1 MIHGIATFGRGRG
14 SARGLSLA
22 LSLALLPT
30 LLPGAASAGD
40 AEGRFAAKGAGQ
52 TTCQQFLTSMEAQGD
67 DLRLYAGWVDGYV
80 TAFNMLREETFDLAP
95 WQSVELLVLK
105 LQAFCRANPE
115 SPFMDGMNQLAL
127 ALYPDR
133 LTEPSEIVS
142 VQVGTQRGVLYKA
155 VLDRIEAKLRE
166 LGHLAETPEGDP
178 ALASV
183 EAIRAFQTAEGIPVT
198 GLPDQATLNALFP

>member
-1 MIHGIATFGRGRG
+1 MRMMFAIATIGRGR
-14 SARGLSLA
+14 ALTLA
-22 LSLALLPT
+22 LTLALVP
-30 LLPGAASAGD
+30 AAALAGD

-52 TTCQQFLTSMEAQGD
+52 TTCQQFLTSMEEKGD

-80 TAFNMLREETFDLAP
+80 TAFNMLRDETFDIAP
-95 WQSVELLVLK
+95 WQSTELLVLK

-142 VQVGTQRGVLYKA
+142 VQVGAQRGLLYRA
-155 VLDRIEAKLRE
+155 VLDRVEAKLRD
-166 LGHLAETPEGDP
+166 LGHLAESPEGDP
-178 ALASV
+178 AVASV
-183 EAIRAFQTAEGIPVT
+183 EAIRAFQTAQGVPVT